1 MAKYRPGMSNTPYQE
16 HMHHCDEEVVVMEE
30 CFCDEYGV

>member
-1 MAKYRPGMSNTPYQE
+1 MAKHHPGMSNTPYEE
-16 HMHHCDEEVVVMEE
+16 HMRHGDEEVIVIDG